1 MQPFSSGLVL
11 SQKETVLPYTRRTL
25 KKNNIYQEDFVNW
38 HDLPNEFVS
47 NRIHF
52 ELNFVF
58 VWLQNEPH
66 G

>member
-11 SQKETVLPYTRRTL
+11 SQKETVLLYTRRTL
-25 KKNNIYQEDFVNW
+25 KKNNIYQEGFVNW
-38 HDLPNEFVS
+38 HDLQNEFVS

>member
-25 KKNNIYQEDFVNW
+25 KKNNIYQEGFVNW
-38 HDLPNEFVS
+38 HDLQNEFVS